1 MEFLDF
7 KGLRY
12 FYENLPDPNIAGRL
26 ILTADDGSVVCLK
39 VFGEY
44 ELIGGMDSYA
54 YYDIGLEYYPYEY
67 TELSELTEDQIKE
80 IELIGHFDE
89 V

>member
-12 FYENLPDPNIAGRL
+12 FYENLPDPNTAGRL

-44 ELIGGMDSYA
+44 ELVGGMDSYA
-54 YYDIGLEYYPYEY
+54 YYNMGTEYYSY
-67 TELSELTEDQIKE
+67 TELSELTENQIKE
-80 IELIGHFDE
+80 MDLIGHFDE

>member
-26 ILTADDGSVVCLK
+26 ILTADDGSVVCLA

-44 ELIGGMDSYA
+44 ELVGGMDSYA
-54 YYDIGLEYYPYEY
+54 YYDMGTEYYSYGELQ
-67 TELSELTEDQIKE
+67 ELSDDE
-80 IELIGHFDE
+80 ISAMDLVGHFDE

>member
-7 KGLRY
+7 KGLRH

-26 ILTADDGSVVCLK
+26 ILTADDGSMVCLQL
-39 VFGEY
+39 FGEH
-44 ELIGGMDSYA
+44 EFIGGMDSYA
-54 YYDIGLEYYPYEY
+54 YYYNMGTEYYSYN
-67 TELSELTEDQIKE
+67 ELSELTEDQIKE
-80 IELIGHFDE
+80 MDLIGHFDE

>member
-44 ELIGGMDSYA
+44 ELVGGMDSYA
-54 YYDIGLEYYPYEY
+54 YYNMGTEYYSY

-80 IELIGHFDE
+80 MDLIGHFDE

>member
-26 ILTADDGSVVCLK
+26 ILTADDGSMVCLK

-44 ELIGGMDSYA
+44 ELVGGMDSYA
-54 YYDIGLEYYPYEY
+54 YYNFGTEYYPY
-67 TELSELTEDQIKE
+67 TELSELTEDQINE